1 MHVTCVL
8 QFVLHFLRM
17 CRILGQIIES
27 QLSLDLTP
35 AHMTA
40 GLHFD
45 LCLLTYEF
53 VVIS

>member
-1 MHVTCVL
+1 MRVTCVL
-8 QFVLHFLRM
+8 QFVLDLLRM
-17 CRILGQIIES
+17 CRILGQFIES
-27 QLSLDLTP
+27 QLSLDATL

-45 LCLLTYEF
+45 LCLLIYEV